1 AHVFRS
7 VEMQLGSTPDRARQ
21 LFPAAHQEELRR
33 EFVERFA
40 KNDEQS
46 YRAVFGAIERYDSAG
61 VPEKVRCPVLVVTGD
76 RDYWPVSAKHAQAR
90 RFPNARVAVVSGS
103 GHATPVER
111 PDEFNGIVSA
121 FLAS

>member
-1 AHVFRS
+1 MLARCLS
-7 VEMQLGSTPDRARQ
+7 PRALGPFISRQ

-76 RDYWPVSAKHAQAR
+76 RDYWPVSANK
-90 RFPNARVAVVSGS
+90 GS
-103 GHATPVER
+103 VRPGRSYSFLCDGHFER
-111 PDEFNGIVSA
+111 WLHDE
-121 FLAS
+121 